1 MDDIYLKDVI
11 VRGVDI
17 PLKKPIVSHLG
28 KFETWPYICVDLIT
42 NCDVV
47 GKSYIGP
54 YLKEY
59 IK

>member
-28 KFETWPYICVDLIT
+28 NLKPGLIYALT
-42 NCDVV
+42 LLQTAILL
-47 GKSYIGP
+47 GKVI
-54 YLKEY
+54 
-59 IK
+59 